1 MRLSVV
7 AGEDMI
13 KQNILLRTRQ
23 KKALTSFQAGQYDE
37 AEKLYQGLCQA
48 DRLDANARLM
58 CGLISGLRGD
68 SARAEDYCRQAL
80 ALDPKLAVAHFNL
93 GIALRSQKKVL
104 EACQSFKRAT
114 GLLANYGE
122 AMDALAHA
130 YISLCDWPAAVRVL
144 SEIVS
149 TWPSKAEAL
158 SNLGSVYQDMGRIED
173 AIAAFDGALKIN
185 PRLAGTLSNLGN
197 VYLGRGDFDQAERCY
212 RQCLAANPE
221 DLRARSNLLMLLNY
235 LPDADAAKVFEEH
248 LEGGRVAQTRIPLMD
263 PVHPM
268 EDTQRRLRLGY
279 LSSDFREHSVASFIG
294 PVLQHHDR
302 SRFEVFCYSDLPVPD
317 ETTRRLMGDVEVW
330 RDIAEMSDA
339 ETARLIREDRIDILI
354 DLAGHTGNN
363 RLGIFAAKP
372 APVQMTYLGYP
383 NTTGLR
389 TIDYRITDGVADPAG
404 EEVYYSEELLR
415 LGGCFLCY
423 QPPADAPEVAPLPA
437 LTSGHVT
444 FGSFNNFSK
453 INPGVLQLWSG
464 VLKQVPGSRLL
475 LKCPA
480 LTDATVRENVGAAL
494 QALGI
499 GAERVD
505 LMGHTRTR
513 QEHMALYDRVD
524 IALDTFPYNGTTTTC
539 EALWMGVPVLS
550 LEGRHHAGRV
560 GASLLS
566 GVGLTDWLASSSQT
580 FVAAAQVHAAD
591 LSKLAKLREGLR
603 GQIAGSSLCDAPG
616 FTRRLENAMQQ
627 VWAMQVGGV
636 SLNA

>member
-1 MRLSVV
+1 M
-7 AGEDMI
+7 A
-13 KQNILLRTRQ
+13 T
-23 KKALTSFQAGQYDE
+23 
-37 AEKLYQGLCQA
+37 
-48 DRLDANARLM
+48 
-58 CGLISGLRGD
+58 
-68 SARAEDYCRQAL
+68 ARAEDYCRQAL

-93 GIALRSQKKVL
+93 GIALRSQKKLL

-114 GLLANYGE
+114 ELLANYGE

-144 SEIVS
+144 GEIVS
-149 TWPSKAEAL
+149 IWPSKVEAL

-173 AIAAFDGALKIN
+173 AIAAYEGALKIN

-197 VYLGRGDFDQAERCY
+197 AYLGRGDFDQAERSY

-221 DLRARSNLLMLLNY
+221 SFRVRSNFLMLLNY

-248 LEGGRVAQTRIPLMD
+248 LEWGRVAHTRIPLMD
-263 PVHPM
+263 TVHPVHPM
-268 EDTQRRLRLGY
+268 EESQRRLRLAY

-372 APVQMTYLGYP
+372 APVQMTWLGYP
-383 NTTGLR
+383 NTTGLS
-389 TIDYRITDGVADPAG
+389 TIDYRITDGIADPAG
-404 EEVYYSEELLR
+404 EEVYYSEALLH
-415 LGGCFLCY
+415 LDGCFLCY
-423 QPPADAPEVAPLPA
+423 QPDPNTPDVAPLPA
-437 LTSGHVT
+437 SVTGHVT

-453 INPGVLQLWSG
+453 INPGVLQLWSE

-475 LKCPA
+475 IKCPA
-480 LTDATVRENVGAAL
+480 LTDDTVRERVSAAL

-513 QEHMALYDRVD
+513 QEHLALYERVD

-550 LEGRHHAGRV
+550 LAGQRHAGRV
-560 GASLLS
+560 GASLLRAA
-566 GVGLTDWLASSSQT
+566 GLADWLAESPEA
-580 FVAAAQVHAAD
+580 FVAIARRRASDIGALATLRASLRQQVEA
-591 LSKLAKLREGLR
+591 SP
-603 GQIAGSSLCDAPG
+603 LCDAES
-616 FTRRLENAMQQ
+616 FTHRLETALLQACADTVQ
-627 VWAMQVGGV
+627 
-636 SLNA
+636 S